1 MKNTILMLLAI
12 LCLTSCSEKKEKKEK
27 EDKKILTKSQ
37 KVTESYAQAD
47 LELEFE
53 NEKIAL
59 ISIMH
64 GMPKDSVYSILRDY
78 YAKNDLSCDIYNEFT
93 EKFIDTISK
102 NRKMPK
108 RKIAS
113 IIFNFK
119 YEMQTKEEIE
129 QDAIENQEE
138 FSDDDWKSENQ
149 Y

>member
-1 MKNTILMLLAI
+1 M
-12 LCLTSCSEKKEKKEK
+12 S
-27 EDKKILTKSQ
+27 KSQ
-37 KVTESYAQAD
+37 KVTDSYSHAD
-47 LELEFE
+47 SELEFE

-64 GMPKDSVYSILRDY
+64 GIPKDSVYLILRDY
-78 YAKNDLSCDIYNEFT
+78 LAKNDLSFDIDNKFT

-102 NRKMPK
+102 NRKMSK

-119 YEMQTKEEIE
+119 YEMQTKDEIG
-129 QDAIENQEE
+129 QDAIENHED
-138 FSDDDWKSENQ
+138 FRKDDRESEDQ